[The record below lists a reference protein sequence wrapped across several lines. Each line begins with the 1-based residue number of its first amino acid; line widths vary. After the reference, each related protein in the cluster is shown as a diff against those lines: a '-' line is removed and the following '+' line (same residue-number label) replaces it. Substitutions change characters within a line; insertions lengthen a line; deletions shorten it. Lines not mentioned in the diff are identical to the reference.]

1 MSVWDSLVGQ
11 QPAIEVL
18 SRAVADQRSMT
29 HAWLIT
35 GPPGS
40 GRSVAA
46 RAFAAALQCDQ
57 QPAGCGS
64 CHACTTSM
72 QGKHPDVTVVATE
85 KVTISI
91 AEVRSLVALA
101 QRSPA
106 AGKWR
111 VIIVEDA
118 DRMME
123 STSNVLLK
131 AIEEPPAR
139 TVWIL
144 CAPSPL
150 DVITTIRSRCRG
162 LSLRVPPVDDVA
174 ALLVHRDGVDPEVAA
189 VAARAAQCHVGMA
202 RHLARDPEA
211 REQRRRLVT
220 GPATV
225 RNVAD
230 CVVAANELV
239 ELATNQAKERA
250 EERNQAEKAELLR
263 TLGAEEGGRLTPA
276 VRAQVRQL
284 EEDQKRRQTR
294 MQRDTLDR
302 VLVDLLS
309 LYRDVYCAQVGA
321 GVELVNADLAD
332 LVRQLAQESDPRRT
346 LFRID
351 AVNQA
356 RQRIAANVAPQLAV
370 EAMAV
375 NLRPLAQLA

>member
-1 MSVWDSLVGQ
+1 
-11 QPAIEVL
+11 
-18 SRAVADQRSMT
+18 
-29 HAWLIT
+29 
-35 GPPGS
+35 
-40 GRSVAA
+40 
-46 RAFAAALQCDQ
+46 
-57 QPAGCGS
+57 
-64 CHACTTSM
+64 M
-72 QGKHPDVTVVATE
+72 QGKHPDVTIVATE

-174 ALLVHRDGVDPEVAA
+174 ALLVSRDGVDPEVAA

-211 REQRRRLVT
+211 RARRRRLVT
-220 GPATV
+220 APATV

-230 CVVAANELV
+230 CVAAASELV
-239 ELATNQAKERA
+239 DMATNQAKERA
-250 EERNQAEKAELLR
+250 EERNQLEKAELLR
-263 TLGAEEGGRLTPA
+263 TLGAEEGGRMAPTI
-276 VRAQVRQL
+276 RAQVRQL
-284 EEDQKRRQTR
+284 EEEQKRRYTR
-294 MQRDTLDR
+294 LQRDTLDR

-309 LYRDVYCAQVGA
+309 LYRDVYCVQVNAQ
-321 GVELVNADLAD
+321 VELVNADLAD
-332 LVRQLAQESDPRRT
+332 LVNELATESSPQRT

-356 RQRIAANVAPQLAV
+356 RQRLAANVSPQLAV
-370 EAMAV
+370 EAMVV
-375 NLRPLAQLA
+375 NLRPLAELV